1 MDQRCRQRQAMFRTL
16 RLEDLCSTVRL
27 DDCRGRLADRGPAA
41 GEGAKG
47 DEQWQGKTRDIRA
60 VKLYWSVLTGDAQE
74 LRTLLKRNY
83 VDVDVLY
90 DIGHEE
96 LEWRSR
102 TAGNFGH
109 SGLWSLE
116 YKRELT
122 SPLCIAAAQGYT
134 ECLRYLLEHGARPNL
149 TAGGK
154 TALHEACENDNT
166 DCVELLLE
174 RGASAGLPSE
184 DGYTPLHLCRT
195 PQSLRCAK
203 ALVRH
208 GARVDVASEDEGE
221 TPLHVAARHGL
232 HHHAQLYL
240 RYGAD
245 VNARSASG
253 VTPLGAACAGA
264 QGPADQ
270 DEGQEDGYLQLCRM
284 LLAYGA
290 NINLADGERRTPLHQ
305 AARNVQ
311 RPLVELL
318 LEHGADVNAL
328 DYNGGTPLSG
338 ALQNA
343 VIKAQLQPHLVVQ
356 TLLNHGSIKM
366 WPLALLKVLTACAA
380 APKTVETLFNS
391 YTQVIVTYKWLD
403 AIPEEIVQMHQ
414 TFYESLFALECRPR
428 CLQHFCR
435 SALRK
440 HFGKDCH
447 LQVPRLPIPRSLQRY
462 ILLDPEGFLC

>member
-1 MDQRCRQRQAMFRTL
+1 MDRRCRERQAMLRTVHS
-16 RLEDLCSTVRL
+16 EDLSSTVRL
-27 DDCRGRLADRGPAA
+27 DYCRDRLEEHAHEAGRGVAAGRGGGRGR
-41 GEGAKG
+41 
-47 DEQWQGKTRDIRA
+47 GKA
-60 VKLYWSVLTGDAQE
+60 

-83 VDVDVLY
+83 VDVNVLY
-90 DIGHEE
+90 DIGHDE
-96 LEWRSR
+96 LEWHSR
-102 TAGNFGH
+102 TVANFGH

-154 TALHEACENDNT
+154 SALHEACENGNH
-166 DCVELLLE
+166 DCTELLLE
-174 RGASAGLPSE
+174 HGASPSLLSE
-184 DGYTPLHLCRT
+184 DGYTPLHLCKT

-203 ALVRH
+203 ILVRH
-208 GARVDVASEDEGE
+208 GAMVDVSSEDEGE

-232 HHHAQLYL
+232 RHHAQLYL
-240 RYGAD
+240 RYGAE

-253 VTPLGAACAGA
+253 ETVLGAACAGA
-264 QGPADQ
+264 QGPQGPADQ
-270 DEGQEDGYLQLCRM
+270 NNEGDESDEDVYLELCRV

-290 NINLADGERRTPLHQ
+290 NIDTVDDERRTPLHW

-318 LEHGADVNAL
+318 LEHGADINSL
-328 DYNGGTPLSG
+328 DYNGGTPLSS

-343 VIKAQLQPHLVVQ
+343 VMKPQMQPHLVVQ

-380 APKTVETLFNS
+380 APKTVEILFNS
-391 YTQVIVTYKWLD
+391 YTQIIVTYKWLD
-403 AIPEEIVQMHQ
+403 AIPEEIVQEHQ
-414 TFYESLFALECRPR
+414 AFYESLFALECKPR
-428 CLQHFCR
+428 GLQHLCR

-440 HFGKDCH
+440 HFGKRCH
-447 LQVPRLPIPRSLQRY
+447 LLVPRLPIPKSLQRY
-462 ILLDPEGFLC
+462 LLLEPEGILC

>member
-1 MDQRCRQRQAMFRTL
+1 MLSRKGRAIAPRPPAPPSGGKDWDGGVGGR
-16 RLEDLCSTVRL
+16 CSTQKAGKETAEPHQRTSLRRSSLRQPGMAFPCPPTL
-27 DDCRGRLADRGPAA
+27 DALLSQHWKDLQDGFSDYESLNRVL
-41 GEGAKG
+41 EFQS
-47 DEQWQGKTRDIRA
+47 DELQWTSQK
-60 VKLYWSVLTGDAQE
+60 W
-74 LRTLLKRNY
+74 
-83 VDVDVLY
+83 
-90 DIGHEE
+90 
-96 LEWRSR
+96 
-102 TAGNFGH
+102 
-109 SGLWSLE
+109 GLWSLE